1 MVKSVHP
8 LLRHR
13 LHALN
18 GTDVVGFPVVV
29 PGVDFDE
36 VDLSAVGDEVLPT
49 FGEEPVVPAPD
60 EVLRVVMLDRGI
72 SKSCDSMI

>member
-1 MVKSVHP
+1 MVVSVHP
-8 LLRHR
+8 CLRVWLDPFNRTDIVR
-13 LHALN
+13 L
-18 GTDVVGFPVVV
+18 PVVV
-29 PGVDFDE
+29 PGVDFDK